1 METAKLF
8 RNGIAMMITAANLE
22 ASLDFQSW

>member
-1 METAKLF
+1 METANLF
-8 RNGIAMMITAANLE
+8 RNGIAMRITAANLE